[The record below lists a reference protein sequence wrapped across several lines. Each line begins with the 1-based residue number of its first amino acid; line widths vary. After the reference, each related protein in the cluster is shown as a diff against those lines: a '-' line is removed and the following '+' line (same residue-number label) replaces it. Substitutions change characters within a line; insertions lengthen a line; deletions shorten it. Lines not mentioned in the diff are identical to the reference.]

1 MKHIL
6 LAITALALAAPARAD
21 VVQATPAGFELSQAV
36 TIDVPIARAWA
47 ALKLPQR
54 WWDKDHTY
62 SDDSANLS
70 LDAQATGCFCE
81 KLPDG
86 KGSVEHAHIVYVAP
100 GRMIRMVGSLGP
112 LQAEAVTGT
121 LTFKLDPDG
130 DGKTRLTI
138 SYVVGGYVRA
148 GADSLAPKVDEVLA
162 LQLIN
167 LKAFAES
174 AAAVIPPAKKQV
186 EPGR

>member
-6 LAITALALAAPARAD
+6 LAIAALSFTAPARAE
-21 VVQATPAGFELSQAV
+21 VVQATPAGFELSQSI
-36 TIDVPIARAWA
+36 TIDAPIARAWA

-54 WWDKDHTY
+54 WWDKNHTY
-62 SDDSANLS
+62 SDDSANLY

-81 KLPDG
+81 KLPES
-86 KGSVEHAHIVYVAP
+86 KGSVEHARIVYVAP
-100 GRMIRMVGSLGP
+100 GRMIRMVGALGP

-121 LTFKLDPDG
+121 LTFKLDPEG
-130 DGKTRLTI
+130 DDKTRLTL

-148 GADSLAPKVDEVLA
+148 GADTLAPKVDEVLA
-162 LQLIN
+162 VQLLN
-167 LKAFAES
+167 LKTFAET
-174 AAAVIPPAKKQV
+174 AMPLAPAPKKPA